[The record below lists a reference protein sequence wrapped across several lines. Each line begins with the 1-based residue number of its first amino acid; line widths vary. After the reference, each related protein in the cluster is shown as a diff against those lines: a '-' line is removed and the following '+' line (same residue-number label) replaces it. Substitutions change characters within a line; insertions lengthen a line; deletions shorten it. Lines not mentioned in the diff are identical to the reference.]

1 MTKHLT
7 KMSTPLHIVKSEY
20 WIRVNLAI
28 EYCVKN
34 VLISVLH
41 NLGNAATYKGLPQEA
56 TLLYQRMLQCKQDVK
71 HPLHKVLS
79 DDQWDVLCP
88 SNQQTHS
95 KDFDITLLV
104 AVIRSVIRLKPKGG
118 WKIEVLE
125 QNDKSIGAFVFL
137 ARNLRNEIKHGSVDI
152 IQDLQQFQHYWQR
165 IRNILVGLHFTDME
179 SFNLLETCPLDKHID
194 TISKLVFDLEK
205 RVDVLRNEA
214 TDNTRDIQNFNKE
227 IQSIKTFLSKL
238 ENEKADKSELKIKAD
253 KSELKIKADKS
264 ELLKKADK
272 SELVK
277 KADKSELTM
286 KADKVDVEGIKFYLK
301 GKGHRGIIINPLYMF
316 LILQSIF

>member
-1 MTKHLT
+1 MSLYFQQNNKKKKCNYTKYLAKNLT

-41 NLGNAATYKGLPQEA
+41 YLGNDATYQGLPQDA
-56 TLLYQRMLQCKQDVK
+56 TLLYQRMFQCKQNVK

-79 DDQWDVLCP
+79 VDQWDILCP
-88 SNQQTHS
+88 QNQQTHS

-118 WKIEVLE
+118 WKIEFI
-125 QNDKSIGAFVFL
+125 QPNDTSIGAFVFL
-137 ARNLRNEIKHGSVDI
+137 AKILRNEIKHGSVDN
-152 IQDLQQFQHYWQR
+152 IQDLKQFQHYWQR

-179 SFNLLETCPLDKHID
+179 SFDLLETCPLDKCID
-194 TISKLVFDLEK
+194 TISKQT
-205 RVDVLRNEA
+205 NY
-214 TDNTRDIQNFNKE
+214 NTNDIHKIFNDIQNLSSTLE
-227 IQSIKTFLSKL
+227 IQ
-238 ENEKADKSELKIKAD
+238 KADKIELVKKAD
-253 KSELKIKADKS
+253 KIELVKKADKI
-264 ELLKKADK
+264 ELVKKADKIELVKKADK

-277 KADKSELTM
+277 KADKSELLL
-286 KADKVDVEGIKFYLK
+286 KADKKDVEGINSFRNL
-301 GKGHRGIIINPLYMF
+301 F
-316 LILQSIF
+316 FF

>member
-1 MTKHLT
+1 MAKHLT

-41 NLGNAATYKGLPQEA
+41 NLGNDATYQGLPQDA

-79 DDQWDVLCP
+79 DDQWGILCP
-88 SNQQTHS
+88 PNQQTHS

-104 AVIRSVIRLKPKGG
+104 AVIRSVIGLKPKGG
-118 WKIEVLE
+118 WKIKVLE
-125 QNDKSIGAFVFL
+125 PNDTSIGAFVFL
-137 ARNLRNEIKHGSVDI
+137 ARDLRNEIKHGSVDN
-152 IQDLQQFQHYWQR
+152 IQNLKKFQHYWKR
-165 IRNILVGLHFTDME
+165 IRNILVGLHFTDMA

-205 RVDVLRNEA
+205 RVDVLKNEA
-214 TDNTRDIQNFNKE
+214 TNNTNEIHNLNKN
-227 IQSIKTFLSKL
+227 IQSINNLSLKL
-238 ENEKADKSELKIKAD
+238 ENQKADKS
-253 KSELKIKADKS
+253 
-264 ELLKKADK
+264 
-272 SELVK
+272 
-277 KADKSELTM
+277 
-286 KADKVDVEGIKFYLK
+286 DVEGIKFFSSNFFQFSSK
-301 GKGHRGIIINPLYMF
+301 I
-316 LILQSIF
+316 